1 MLDFLPYNRGTN
13 LNGHPDFAVFNGQY
27 EEVTDSLL
35 NLPGS
40 KPLAIITARGRADGG
55 GLEETEDFQHL
66 GETRGHF
73 SLPHVPPG
81 IERKKHN
88 GNLLR

>member
-27 EEVTDSLL
+27 EEVTDSRL
-35 NLPGS
+35 NLSGS

-55 GLEETEDFQHL
+55 GLEETGGFQHL
-66 GETRGHF
+66 GEARGHF
-73 SLPHVPPG
+73 PLPHVSPG
-81 IERKKHN
+81 FERKKHN